1 MANRIPISEADFL
14 SQYNIHDYDVPLT
27 SVDMAIFAV
36 IEQKLHVLLIQR
48 NEYPSQGKWALPG
61 GFIDL
66 KHDQTISD
74 TAHRKLFEKTGIRS
88 PHLEQVQTIGQA
100 KRDPRGWSVTVLYFA
115 LIDYLA
121 IHANKH
127 KQLTELTQ
135 WVPLEEA
142 HAITLAFDHHQ
153 LLSLAVERLR
163 SKTRYTALPV
173 SLMPELFTLTELQTI
188 FEVILGHALDK
199 KAFRRRVLDSGI
211 LQATELSKR
220 SGKRDAQLYRVLNVP
235 DDFEFPRA
243 LGVVICPPFQ
253 RTV

>member
-1 MANRIPISEADFL
+1 MTIRIPTDETDFL

-36 IEQKLHVLLIQR
+36 IEQKLHVLLVQR
-48 NEYPSQGKWALPG
+48 NEHPSKGQWALPG

-66 KHDQTISD
+66 MHDKTIND
-74 TAHRKLFEKTGIRS
+74 TAHRKLYEKTGIRS

-121 IHANKH
+121 IHTSKGN
-127 KQLTELTQ
+127 QSTELAQ
-135 WVPLEEA
+135 WMPLAEA
-142 HAITLAFDHHQ
+142 QEIFLAFDHHH
-153 LLSLAVERLR
+153 LLNLSVERLR
-163 SKTRYTALPV
+163 SKTRYTALPA

-188 FEVILGHALDK
+188 FEVILGHTLDK

-211 LQATELSKR
+211 LQATALSKR
-220 SGKRDAQLYRVLNVP
+220 SGKRDAQLYRASHVP

-243 LGVVICPPFQ
+243 LEMVKEGS
-253 RTV
+253 

>member
-1 MANRIPISEADFL
+1 MNTSTPNSEAEFL
-14 SQYNIHDYDVPLT
+14 SQYNIHDFDVPLT
-27 SVDMAIFAV
+27 CVDMAIFAV
-36 IEQKLHVLLIQR
+36 IEQKLHVLLVQR
-48 NEYPSQGKWALPG
+48 TDYPSKGQWALPG

-66 KHDQTISD
+66 KHDTSISD

-88 PHLEQVQTIGQA
+88 PHLEQVETIGQA
-100 KRDPRGWSVTVLYFA
+100 QRDPRGWSVTVLYFA

-121 IHANKH
+121 IQTDSEHSSAELAQWIALGDARNK
-127 KQLTELTQ
+127 
-135 WVPLEEA
+135 P
-142 HAITLAFDHHQ
+142 LAFDHH
-153 LLSLAVERLR
+153 LLLDLAVERLR

-199 KAFRRRVLDSGI
+199 KSFRRRILDSAV

-220 SGKRDAQLYRVLNVP
+220 SGKRDAQLYRVKHAP

-243 LGVVICPPFQ
+243 LEKNKEEKYE
-253 RTV
+253 